1 MEYWV
6 WLSRLP
12 YIGPVTVNRLLEC
25 FKEPSKVYYAEG
37 AELIKVNGLTRR
49 QAQSIIS
56 NKSLEAS
63 WRLIDSCQKNDIS
76 VLLKNDE
83 RYPVHAKILED
94 APSVLYYK
102 GHFQEMK
109 NAVAIVGARRCT
121 QKMKFYAAELAE
133 QYTRNGQAI
142 ISGMAKGIDS
152 YAHTA
157 CLNAEGYTVAV
168 MGNGLDIC
176 YPCEH
181 RKLMDCISEKG
192 LIISEYP
199 PGIKPTKYTFPQ
211 RNRIISAWAEHII
224 VIAPGKGSGALIT
237 AEYARK
243 YKRKVDIVQFQ

>member
-1 MEYWV
+1 
-6 WLSRLP
+6 
-12 YIGPVTVNRLLEC
+12 
-25 FKEPSKVYYAEG
+25 
-37 AELIKVNGLTRR
+37 
-49 QAQSIIS
+49 
-56 NKSLEAS
+56 
-63 WRLIDSCQKNDIS
+63 
-76 VLLKNDE
+76 
-83 RYPVHAKILED
+83 
-94 APSVLYYK
+94 
-102 GHFQEMK
+102 
-109 NAVAIVGARRCT
+109 
-121 QKMKFYAAELAE
+121 
-133 QYTRNGQAI
+133 
-142 ISGMAKGIDS
+142 MAKGIDS

-243 YKRKVDIVQFQ
+243 YRRKIDIVQE